1 MSENVLKGTKKM
13 GTLNLIAILAIP
25 TIWFFEAAALG
36 PALAVILDAFPGTSK
51 LVSQLVM
58 TAPFLTT
65 TMFSL
70 VAGQLAKSYNKRTI
84 IIIGLLIYGVSGIS
98 PAFATDINVILI
110 LRVITGI
117 GAGLCLPMPS
127 AIISEHFTG
136 ERREKLTGMTTSVAN
151 ISNLSIS
158 AIVGFLLAFGWK
170 WSFYSFT
177 VIFVVLIIAVLF
189 LPSSPPV
196 KDAENLGKE
205 NTKLQ
210 PVSKKVPPVVYALG
224 LFMIFGWI
232 FTGFTTL
239 NIAFRFVELKFSTGM
254 IGIGLV
260 FPGLGAMVSGFVF
273 SQLSRAL
280 KSFYVPVAIFITA
293 LGYFGMSSIESFGP
307 LLGAIFLVGL
317 GTGSI
322 VSFILNMT
330 AVKTKLEQRDAA
342 YGIVNSCMHLGLLL
356 MPFIQ
361 LAIGEIFNNGSLTFL
376 YSISSVFLLIAG
388 IVFTIARKKVSSES
402 VDLSSEEGLK
412 VVDSQE

>member
-1 MSENVLKGTKKM
+1 MSENVVNSGKKIGTM
-13 GTLNLIAILAIP
+13 NLAAILAIP
-25 TIWFFEAAALG
+25 LIWFFEAAALG

-65 TMFSL
+65 TIFSL
-70 VAGQLAKSYNKRTI
+70 VAGQLAKRYNKRNI
-84 IIIGLLIYGVSGIS
+84 IIIGLLIYGVSGMS
-98 PAFATDINVILI
+98 PAFASDINVILI
-110 LRVITGI
+110 LRVVTGI
-117 GAGLCLPMPS
+117 GAGLCLPLPS

-170 WSFYSFT
+170 WSFYSFS
-177 VIFVVLIIAVLF
+177 VIFVVLIIAIFF
-189 LPSSPPV
+189 LPSSPPIKETEHKV
-196 KDAENLGKE
+196 KE
-205 NTKLQ
+205 NVQVQ
-210 PVSKKVPPVVYALG
+210 PISKKVPPVVYALG

-260 FPGLGAMVSGFVF
+260 FPGLGAMVAGFVF

-280 KSFYVPVAIFITA
+280 KNFYVPVAIFITA
-293 LGYFGMSSIESFGP
+293 AGYFGMSTIQSFVP
-307 LLGAIFLVGL
+307 LLGAIFLVGF
-317 GTGSI
+317 GTGSV

-330 AVKTKLEQRDAA
+330 AVKTRLEQRDAA
-342 YGIVNSCMHLGLLL
+342 YGIVNSCMHLGLLV

-361 LAIGEIFNNGSLTFL
+361 LAIGEVFNNNSLTFL
-376 YSISSVFLLIAG
+376 YNVSSIFLLIAG
-388 IVFTIARKKVSSES
+388 IIFTIVRKKVSSDS
-402 VDLSSEEGLK
+402 ISLSSEET
-412 VVDSQE
+412 V